1 MLDSAANR
9 EQAYRIATCDLASLL
24 RCRRRPRFGSI
35 ADNSTVSPQ
44 GDSYAVVELKGEQS
58 METSSPTPSSS
69 ASSKA
74 MRQSGRKPFYR
85 SLWGQ
90 VLLAIITAIIL
101 GYLRPH
107 AAVAM
112 KPLGDAF
119 IRLISMVITLVIF
132 CTVVTGIANMQDM
145 KKIGRVGGKALLYF
159 EIVSTL
165 ALLVG
170 MVVGN
175 VVHTG
180 AGLSVDPAT
189 LDTKAV
195 ANYAGAAKAQSVTD
209 FILHIIPATV
219 VDAFAK
225 GDILQVVLVS
235 ILFGF
240 ALSAMGSRSKPLLD
254 FLESLMRG
262 VFGVIN
268 IIMRFAPI
276 GAFGAMAFTVGAYG
290 ISSLGPLIKLVVTFW
305 VTCILFVLIVMGAI
319 AWLAGF
325 SIFKYLLYIKEEIIL
340 TLAIS
345 SSEPALPTLMEKM
358 EQLGCSK
365 ALVGLVVPT
374 GYTFNTD
381 GSSLYITLA
390 ALFVAEATGTHLTL
404 AQQLTLFAVAVLTSK
419 GASGVQGAGFI
430 ALVGTLMVIPT
441 IPVAAMGLILGI
453 DRFMSM
459 FRATVNM
466 LGNGVATLVV
476 ARWEHELDPA
486 LLRRNLS
493 SPDAWRQQT
502 AVAAEVPGAPE

>member
-1 MLDSAANR
+1 VVDSNFLNS
-9 EQAYRIATCDLASLL
+9 YR
-24 RCRRRPRFGSI
+24 
-35 ADNSTVSPQ
+35 
-44 GDSYAVVELKGEQS
+44 LKGASS
-58 METSSPTPSSS
+58 MGSSSHTPTSSAVRP
-69 ASSKA
+69 AIK
-74 MRQSGRKPFYR
+74 KPFYR

-90 VLLAIITAIIL
+90 VLVAIAIAIVL
-101 GYLRPH
+101 GYFRPH
-107 AAVAM
+107 TAVAM

-119 IRLISMVITLVIF
+119 IRLISMIITLVIF
-132 CTVVTGIANMQDM
+132 CTVVTGIARMQDM
-145 KKIGRVGGKALLYF
+145 KKVGRVGGKALLYF

-180 AGLSVDPAT
+180 AGFNINPAT

-209 FILHIIPATV
+209 FIMHIIPTTV

-225 GDILQVVLVS
+225 GDILQVVLISV
-235 ILFGF
+235 LFGF
-240 ALSAMGSRSKPLLD
+240 ALSAMGSFAKPMVD
-254 FLESLMRG
+254 FLESLMRA

-268 IIMRFAPI
+268 IVMKFAPI
-276 GAFGAMAFTVGAYG
+276 GAFGAMAFTIGAYG
-290 ISSLGPLIKLVVTFW
+290 ISSLGPLVKLVVTFW
-305 VTCILFVLIVMGAI
+305 ITCILFVLIVMGGI

-325 SIFKYLLYIKEEIIL
+325 NIIKYLLYIKEEIIL
-340 TLAIS
+340 TLAVS

-381 GSSLYITLA
+381 GSSLYMTLA
-390 ALFVAEATGTHLTL
+390 ALFVAEATGVHLTL
-404 AQQLTLFAVAVLTSK
+404 GQQLTLFAVAVLTSK
-419 GASGVQGAGFI
+419 GASGVQGAAFI
-430 ALVGTLMVIPT
+430 ALVGTLMVIPS
-441 IPVAAMGLILGI
+441 IPVAGMALILGI

-486 LLRRNLS
+486 LLRHNLS
-493 SPDAWRQQT
+493 STEAWRQQA
-502 AVAAEVPGAPE
+502 AVVAEIPGAPQ